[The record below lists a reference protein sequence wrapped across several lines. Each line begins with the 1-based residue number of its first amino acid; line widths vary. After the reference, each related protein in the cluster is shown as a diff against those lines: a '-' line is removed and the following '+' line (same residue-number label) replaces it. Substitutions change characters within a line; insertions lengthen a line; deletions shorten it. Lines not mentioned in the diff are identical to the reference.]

1 MPSPVNPTRILVFAG
16 SIRSGALSGKVA
28 AAAAKELA
36 LIADAEVT
44 TISLADYPLP
54 IFNGDLE
61 AEKGVPENAARLASL
76 IAAQHGILISTP
88 EYNHSLPPLLTNTL
102 AWVSRIR
109 HSGTV
114 PYRHKVYAIAASS
127 NGRIA
132 GARAVIDL
140 RKVLVPA
147 LGGIV
152 IPSRVEVPHAQHAF
166 NESGELVDE
175 ASAKMLKATALQLV
189 EMARRMAD

>member
-1 MPSPVNPTRILVFAG
+1 MNPTRILVFAG
-16 SIRSGALSGKVA
+16 SIRTGSLSAKVA

-36 LIADAEVT
+36 LVADTDVT

-61 AEKGVPENAARLASL
+61 AEKGVPENATKLARL
-76 IAAQHGILISTP
+76 IAAQQGVLISTP

-109 HSGTV
+109 HSGTI

-127 NGRIA
+127 DGRIA

-152 IPSRVEVPHAQHAF
+152 IPARVEVPHAQHAF

-175 ASAKMLKATALQLV
+175 ASLTMLKATARQLI
-189 EMARRMAD
+189 ELARRMAD